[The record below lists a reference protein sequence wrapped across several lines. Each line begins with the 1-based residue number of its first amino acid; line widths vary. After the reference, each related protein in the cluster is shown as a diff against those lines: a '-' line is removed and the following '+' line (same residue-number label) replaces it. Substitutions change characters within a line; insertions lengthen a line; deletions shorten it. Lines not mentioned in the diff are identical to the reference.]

1 MFKKVLGIILVAS
14 VLTGCGGGSDAQN
27 TKTSKQVAEETQKQN
42 NKGKELQR
50 LGDFEVLKDYGATQ
64 DLSHDTAT
72 IEEMKL
78 LRDVETQCKYI
89 YIYSRKMD
97 GGGPSL
103 EPKYK
108 KGQVDC
114 GQVD

>member
-1 MFKKVLGIILVAS
+1 MFKKVIGVILVAI

-27 TKTSKQVAEETQKQN
+27 TKTSKQASEAIGKQN

-64 DLSHDTAT
+64 DLRHDTDT

-78 LRDVETQCKYI
+78 LRDVDTQCKYV
-89 YIYSRKMD
+89 YIYARKMD
-97 GGGPSL
+97 GGGVSL

-114 GQVD
+114 GQFD